1 MSNETLKFGTSAR
14 QQIGRAIGDYVSDR
28 FGTATAAAND
38 LGISRQRLHS
48 YTSGKSLPRAEVFDT
63 IAARWKL
70 PILGIPPNPKSKRGQ
85 GKSIRTQMDLFHSP
99 MILRN
104 DQVEVIVKRKGAG
117 LVAEIKISA
126 SVKVA

>member
-1 MSNETLKFGTSAR
+1 MSSETLNFGTSAR
-14 QQIGRAIGDYVSDR
+14 RQIGRAIGDYVSAK
-28 FGTATAAAND
+28 FSSATAAAKD

-63 IAARWKL
+63 IAARWRL
-70 PILGIPPNPKSKRGQ
+70 PILGVPPTPRSKREQ
-85 GKSIRTQMDLFHSP
+85 GKSIGTQMDLFRSP

-104 DQVEVIVKRKGAG
+104 DQVEVIVQRKGAG